1 MFTSHALNNKCF
13 RQITHARLWKNVILW
28 AIFWREISPLVVI
41 FKKKLIKLHRGLL
54 DVTTNIY
61 LKSCAYH
68 PDSEC
73 CTFFH
78 GNLSDPKSSEDT
90 LLYLYVIWNMLKS
103 ADLHETILTPVICHK
118 HVRCH
123 DWCYPAERIRLNAKR
138 IAKYK
143 KKKPERFLSKVLKH
157 PYCHMEIFYTGFM
170 PSWFSISF
178 RAILQL
184 SREIGDNGRLL
195 REPEY
200 NLPSFGNTIIDSRS
214 LPLAYSHYMY
224 FMKYTPCIS

>member
-1 MFTSHALNNKCF
+1 MYMGIYCGYLFARNKRF
-13 RQITHARLWKNVILW
+13 RQIKRARLWKNVILW
-28 AIFWREISPLVVI
+28 EISRREISPLVVI
-41 FKKKLIKLHRGLL
+41 FWKKLINLHGGQL

-118 HVRCH
+118 HVRYH
-123 DWCYPAERIRLNAKR
+123 DSVTLYFFVKFPSVAISLRDIALKITFFEILACFICLKRLLLRTLDVN
-138 IAKYK
+138 IAKLCNIW
-143 KKKPERFLSKVLKH
+143 FLSFVR
-157 PYCHMEIFYTGFM
+157 E
-170 PSWFSISF
+170 
-178 RAILQL
+178 L
-184 SREIGDNGRLL
+184 SL
-195 REPEY
+195 
-200 NLPSFGNTIIDSRS
+200 
-214 LPLAYSHYMY
+214 
-224 FMKYTPCIS
+224 